1 MMFMLLYTIAR
12 SERVVLYP
20 RQALAVDD
28 TPRTDVRSSLELDF
42 FLGAC
47 LKKVEL
53 GPTYIL

>member
-1 MMFMLLYTIAR
+1 M
-12 SERVVLYP
+12 LYP